1 MIKLSEDNIGEYMYG
16 LTLGKDFFN
25 KIQKV

>member
-1 MIKLSEDNIGEYMYG
+1 MIKLSEDNIGGYMYS
-16 LTLGKDFFN
+16 LRLGQNFFN

>member
-1 MIKLSEDNIGEYMYG
+1 MIKLSEDNIGGYIYG
-16 LTLGKDFFN
+16 IMLGKNFFN